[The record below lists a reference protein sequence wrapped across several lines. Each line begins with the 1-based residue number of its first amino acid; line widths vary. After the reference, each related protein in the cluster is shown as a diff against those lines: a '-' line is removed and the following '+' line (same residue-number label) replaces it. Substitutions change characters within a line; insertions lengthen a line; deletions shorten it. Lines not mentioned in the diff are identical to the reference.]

1 MKLLILSDLH
11 LELEPF
17 VLPQDLDFDVVIL
30 AGDIHSPGSRGIEWA
45 RHSDHFGTTKPVI
58 LVPGNHE
65 FYRCNMAMEL
75 ACMRESAAGTNV
87 HMLDGDEVV
96 IDGVRFLGCTLWT
109 DFALPIQMRAPGQ
122 FTSDAKKAMTMV
134 SYSLND
140 YQLISLP
147 AEAAIPAPAPAPAQV
162 NRERLMTVHDTLA
175 IHVHQRAW
183 LESKLAEP
191 FDGPTVVVTHHAPR
205 RESVAARYAA
215 DVISAGFASDLPD
228 ALFDVPVLWIHG
240 HVHNS
245 FDYAVANCRVIA
257 NPRGYVRE
265 NGATENYWFDP
276 GLLIELDAI
285 QEPKP

>member
-17 VLPQDLDFDVVIL
+17 EPPKDVDFDVVIL
-30 AGDIHSPGSRGIEWA
+30 AGDIHSPGSIGIEWA

-65 FYRCNMAMEL
+65 FYRCNMATEL
-75 ACMRESAAGTNV
+75 VHMREAAAGTNV
-87 HMLDGDEVV
+87 HLLDGDDVV

-109 DFALPIQMRAPGQ
+109 DFALPIQTRAPVQ
-122 FTSDAKKAMTMV
+122 FATNVKKAMTMV

-140 YQLISLP
+140 YQLITLP
-147 AEAAIPAPAPAPAQV
+147 GDAAAEPQPPAQA

-175 IHVHQRAW
+175 IHMHQRSW

-215 DVISAGFASDLPD
+215 DVVSAGFAPDLPD
-228 ALFDVPVLWIHG
+228 AFFDVPCLWIHG
-240 HVHNS
+240 HVHTS
-245 FDYAVANCRVIA
+245 FDYVVGNCRVIA

-265 NGATENYWFDP
+265 TGGPENYWFGPDLVVDLNAFKAP
-276 GLLIELDAI
+276 
-285 QEPKP
+285 PP